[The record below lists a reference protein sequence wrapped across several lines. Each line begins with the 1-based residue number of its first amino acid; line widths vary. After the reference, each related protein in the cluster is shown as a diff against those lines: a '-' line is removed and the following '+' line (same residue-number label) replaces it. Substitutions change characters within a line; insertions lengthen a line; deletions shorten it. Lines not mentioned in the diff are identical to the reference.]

1 MRLLVTYEKRANRQ
15 VWFKIT
21 VTDRGDFPTAGIF
34 VDDIDPDPEG
44 SLSDFSPEAPGIS
57 YLEGFQYGAAETKRL
72 VRAHI
77 AAVKKMLDRYRGLLV
92 PADEEFEI

>member
-1 MRLLVTYEKRANRQ
+1 MRLSVTYEKRASRQ

-34 VDDIDPDPEG
+34 VDDIDPLPECN
-44 SLSDFSPEAPGIS
+44 LSDFSPEVQRIS
-57 YLEGFQYGAAETKRL
+57 HVEGFQYSAAEARRL
-72 VRAHI
+72 VREHI
-77 AAVKKMLDRYRGLLV
+77 AAVKKMLDLYNDLQV